1 MSPLRRAI
9 FYNTKIL
16 RRKKHKMNQSEQ
28 FTRFSD
34 WYTINGNAFCFIF
47 PQMHIDFMK
56 NPFFF
61 QTQYK
66 CGLLLQKNRSVLCLL
81 NFYVNDWCRS
91 HRLLPEYWS
100 FPVRYRHKKYSY
112 PDQNPDSVFCNF
124 CNFEDLWIL

>member
-1 MSPLRRAI
+1 MPPLCRAI

-34 WYTINGNAFCFIF
+34 RYTINGNAFCFIF

-61 QTQYK
+61 KHSTNVGFFFRK
-66 CGLLLQKNRSVLCLL
+66 T
-81 NFYVNDWCRS
+81 
-91 HRLLPEYWS
+91 
-100 FPVRYRHKKYSY
+100 
-112 PDQNPDSVFCNF
+112 DQFSVF
-124 CNFEDLWIL
+124 